1 MKLESKYFGKYNF
14 GLSLLNDRLCFYD
27 YGNKN
32 EFMNIISKV
41 ENIKQYEYD
50 KVLDSDIE
58 ISIKTKNSES
68 QNSIKGASLQN
79 AQTKGMAFEN
89 KAIINIEKLFDNNNN
104 LIELSSFLFPIEKY
118 KDYDTADITLKNKI
132 KYMFNFF

>member
-41 ENIKQYEYD
+41 ENIKQYDYD
-50 KVLDSDIE
+50 KVLDSDIN
-58 ISIKTKNSES
+58 IIIKTKHSES
-68 QNSIKGASLQN
+68 QDSIKGSPLQ
-79 AQTKGMAFEN
+79 
-89 KAIINIEKLFDNNNN
+89 
-104 LIELSSFLFPIEKY
+104 
-118 KDYDTADITLKNKI
+118 TLKLKKWLLKI
-132 KYMFNFF
+132 MQL